1 MEMNVANSMLAYSK
15 FPQYLQPYSG
25 LNNGN
30 PKYTMANGAPIGSM
44 LQLRSTH
51 QPAVA
56 DESRLSDCYSI
67 SGFYRPTDFKGLS
80 AGMYHSVVPL
90 NNPSE
95 SPRSGSVASDRDSS
109 NDGDPSMVETPR
121 EVPVN
126 AVASE
131 PGSSEPE
138 EKCSGTNG
146 TNSSPTAVAP
156 ASPHESHGITIN
168 LLDKELWQLF
178 KSIGNEMIVT
188 KPGR

>member
-1 MEMNVANSMLAYSK
+1 MNVANSMLAYSK

-25 LNNGN
+25 LTNGN
-30 PKYTMANGAPIGSM
+30 PQYTMANGAPVGSL

-51 QPAVA
+51 LPAVA

-80 AGMYHSVVPL
+80 CHSVVPL

-109 NDGDPSMVETPR
+109 NDGDPPMVETPR
-121 EVPVN
+121 EVP
-126 AVASE
+126 AASE

-156 ASPHESHGITIN
+156 ASPHESHGITVT